1 MLSREGWP
9 AWMIRSSISW
19 AVAAIA
25 SGIVMVVVVFLYYV
39 VSPWNF
45 IGKTDPVGGEAG
57 YEQVVDRA
65 QAELQKIGATWIA
78 TTDYRTY
85 AMLRWYF
92 NGRVPVI
99 QINERGRFLGFR
111 DPGMGLIRGHTGL
124 YVGREPDNTSPLWA
138 STTAIKEPLE
148 RVDRS
153 WRGIVMDTYALE
165 KLTGWTPELSPPPD
179 SPLYRWRVLAGNFQ
193 QPLRGGAAV
202 SLASAV
208 TKWHISVPSY
218 F

>member
-1 MLSREGWP
+1 
-9 AWMIRSSISW
+9 
-19 AVAAIA
+19 
-25 SGIVMVVVVFLYYV
+25 
-39 VSPWNF
+39 
-45 IGKTDPVGGEAG
+45 
-57 YEQVVDRA
+57 
-65 QAELQKIGATWIA
+65 
-78 TTDYRTY
+78 
-85 AMLRWYF
+85 
-92 NGRVPVI
+92 
-99 QINERGRFLGFR
+99 
-111 DPGMGLIRGHTGL
+111 MGLIRGHTGL

-179 SPLYRWRVLAGNFQ
+179 STLYRWRVLAGNFQ